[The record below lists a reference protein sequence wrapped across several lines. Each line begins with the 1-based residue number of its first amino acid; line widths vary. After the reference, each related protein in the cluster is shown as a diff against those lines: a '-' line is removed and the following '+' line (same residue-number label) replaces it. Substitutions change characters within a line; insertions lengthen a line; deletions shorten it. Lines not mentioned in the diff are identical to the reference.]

1 MKLYTNGCSMTQGC
15 RPFTQDSIQQSHGGY
30 SYWSEKRDFVWPW
43 VLEEHFDIM
52 FNHAKMATGLDRTLR
67 STLDFVEHMD
77 PCEYNEWIFVIQV
90 SDQNRVEYLCPTQT
104 EEIYG
109 QVLVHGGPDLMFIER
124 DIASPAPPDISCDQT
139 IVRDFHLLWQTD
151 RSFEINQAKNIM
163 ILQSLLKSKGIRYLV
178 TAMNNTNL
186 FASKIVEPEL
196 KLLNNLEAQLDSDHI
211 IISMEEMLAEYP
223 RAQVTL
229 DDGHPNT
236 FGNTVIA
243 DYIYSE
249 MEKRNWLS

>member
-1 MKLYTNGCSMTQGC
+1 
-15 RPFTQDSIQQSHGGY
+15 
-30 SYWSEKRDFVWPW
+30 
-43 VLEEHFDIM
+43 
-52 FNHAKMATGLDRTLR
+52 
-67 STLDFVEHMD
+67 
-77 PCEYNEWIFVIQV
+77 
-90 SDQNRVEYLCPTQT
+90 
-104 EEIYG
+104 
-109 QVLVHGGPDLMFIER
+109 
-124 DIASPAPPDISCDQT
+124 
-139 IVRDFHLLWQTD
+139 
-151 RSFEINQAKNIM
+151 
-163 ILQSLLKSKGIRYLV
+163 
-178 TAMNNTNL
+178 L